1 MGSLPEVPELT
12 HLERIGPKG
21 YLRYVFPF
29 QLDDGYDID
38 HVSRVLKSGF
48 DAAKSRLP
56 AMDCEAVPDEHCK
69 QAGVLRLKR
78 IPSGQVEPIV
88 VKDLRGQGRFPMTY
102 AELKSKSFPVAAFEG
117 DDICRRSVWTVAG
130 ERLPVSLVQANFIDG
145 GLVLSW
151 CILHLAGDGT
161 SFFTWSQIWAEEC
174 RRAQGLEIAEPVEL
188 SEEMFAD
195 RTRFMGPS
203 GHTAGRLEDHPEYI
217 VLPFT
222 PKSPPPKMLSNAHR
236 GQVFYFSPSSLA
248 ALKAEATPSNASD
261 ASISW
266 ISTNDALSALLWRT
280 VMAIQNPVESLGEAD
295 PVSSFAIA
303 IDGRLRTD
311 PPVHPRTMGCFLGY
325 VAVEMPIRKMLT
337 CELPEIALEI
347 RRSISRADENWTDD
361 IVTLADGLEDVD
373 RLVVKAFTDVPGFNC
388 VQTSWINFKLYDL
401 NWGKALGDRIQA
413 VRSPG
418 VGVINGLQVILPAL
432 PDGGIEVL
440 VGVEKTC
447 LEKLL
452 VEPLWNKFA
461 LAR

>member
-1 MGSLPEVPELT
+1 
-12 HLERIGPKG
+12 
-21 YLRYVFPF
+21 
-29 QLDDGYDID
+29 
-38 HVSRVLKSGF
+38 
-48 DAAKSRLP
+48 
-56 AMDCEAVPDEHCK
+56 
-69 QAGVLRLKR
+69 
-78 IPSGQVEPIV
+78 
-88 VKDLRGQGRFPMTY
+88 
-102 AELKSKSFPVAAFEG
+102 
-117 DDICRRSVWTVAG
+117 
-130 ERLPVSLVQANFIDG
+130 
-145 GLVLSW
+145 
-151 CILHLAGDGT
+151 
-161 SFFTWSQIWAEEC
+161 
-174 RRAQGLEIAEPVEL
+174 
-188 SEEMFAD
+188 
-195 RTRFMGPS
+195 
-203 GHTAGRLEDHPEYI
+203 
-217 VLPFT
+217 
-222 PKSPPPKMLSNAHR
+222 
-236 GQVFYFSPSSLA
+236 
-248 ALKAEATPSNASD
+248 
-261 ASISW
+261 
-266 ISTNDALSALLWRT
+266 
-280 VMAIQNPVESLGEAD
+280 MAIQNPVESLGEAD